1 MEDQRQAESIEAGK
15 RRKAGSLQ
23 QTVEVLQI
31 KELQEQRDSRGQFRA
46 ERVAFFVYGDDGR
59 LLLASARPNLS
70 QEERALMG
78 TIKYDVR
85 PVRKN

>member
-31 KELQEQRDSRGQFRA
+31 KELQEQRDSRGQL
-46 ERVAFFVYGDDGR
+46 R
-59 LLLASARPNLS
+59 LSEWRFLSTETMGASFLRPRG
-70 QEERALMG
+70 Q
-78 TIKYDVR
+78 T
-85 PVRKN
+85 